1 MIKKGKYNL
10 FSFSI
15 ENEMIIYNSKNRMK
29 KLVIFNLLMTNN
41 LEKMIPFLNTLL
53 RKGLIKYYSIQF
65 LNKKH
70 LKTLILL
77 NYQDK
82 IKENI
87 LKSID
92 RIKEE
97 IKKSLIKKSLH
108 IEFLTDNELKREFI
122 NIILEEDLDKDLKI
136 NTRNDFCVIK
146 NNKKI
151 QFIKL
156 YSLYFIQDTLIE
168 SILNIFFNLITDL
181 GIKGNL
187 ILNFLLKNGNIIF
200 SSFFVKYYY
209 NKNIASKSVETVNEF
224 ISNELYLKEKKIKKN
239 MIGYILW
246 RLNFTKNY
254 SDYDKN
260 KGLVFSLCSIINEN
274 KKSLVLNGQKSLLS
288 PISKNF
294 MTLLIE
300 FLKRNNIEF
309 NKKDS
314 HLIEIKNQ
322 YIILSID
329 DFNPSI
335 IQDIFQKYYQNRII
349 YIILHDLLF
358 FKKLV
363 LETKITNLLGV
374 KIFNPISFIKFLKKA
389 NSLMIY

>member
-15 ENEMIIYNSKNRMK
+15 ENEMIIYHSKNRMK
-29 KLVIFNLLMTNN
+29 KIVIFNLLKTNN
-41 LEKMIPFLNTLL
+41 LEKMIPLLSTLL
-53 RKGLIKYYSIQF
+53 KKGLIKYYSIQF

-82 IKENI
+82 KKENI
-87 LKSID
+87 LMSLSK
-92 RIKEE
+92 IKEE
-97 IKKSLIKKSLH
+97 IKEYSIKESLH
-108 IEFLTDNELKREFI
+108 IIFLTDNELKREFI
-122 NIILEEDLDKDLKI
+122 NIIVEEDLDKTIKI
-136 NTRNDFCVIK
+136 NIRNKFCVIK
-146 NNKKI
+146 NNKNI
-151 QFIKL
+151 QSIKL
-156 YSLYFIQDTLIE
+156 YSLYLIQDTLID

-187 ILNFLLKNGNIIF
+187 ILNFKLKNGNIIF
-200 SSFFVKYYY
+200 SSFFLKYFY
-209 NKNIASKSVETVNEF
+209 NKNTASKNVETINEF
-224 ISNELYLKEKKIKKN
+224 ISNELYIKEQKIKIN

-246 RLNFTKNY
+246 RLNFNKNY
-254 SDYDKN
+254 YDYDKN
-260 KGLVFSLCSIINEN
+260 KDLVFSLCSTIKENE
-274 KKSLVLNGQKSLLS
+274 KSFVLNGKKSSLS
-288 PISKNF
+288 PITKNF
-294 MTLLIE
+294 MHLLIE

-335 IQDIFQKYYQNRII
+335 INNIVQKYYQNRII
-349 YIILHDLLF
+349 YIILHDALF

-363 LETKITNLLGV
+363 LETKITSLLGF

>member
-29 KLVIFNLLMTNN
+29 KLVIFNLLKTNN

-53 RKGLIKYYSIQF
+53 KKGLIKYYSIQF

-97 IKKSLIKKSLH
+97 IKKSLH

-224 ISNELYLKEKKIKKN
+224 ISNELYIKEKKIKKN

-274 KKSLVLNGQKSLLS
+274 EKSLVLNGQKSLLS